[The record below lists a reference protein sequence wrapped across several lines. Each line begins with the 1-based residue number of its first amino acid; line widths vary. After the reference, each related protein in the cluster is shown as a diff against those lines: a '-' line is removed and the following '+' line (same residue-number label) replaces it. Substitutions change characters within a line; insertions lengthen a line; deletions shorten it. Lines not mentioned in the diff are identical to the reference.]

1 MRALLAEPDS
11 GVRSHL
17 HAALN
22 QRGWRVTV
30 VPGGDAAIQ
39 AFLASPFPL
48 VVLSSQLT
56 DTDSLAVCRAIR
68 GTTVGRAAY
77 LLVTHPTSAAEAIR
91 PMVEAGADDCLT
103 LPLVPAEVSTRLAF
117 AESRLA
123 VHPGEEEQGEVPTV
137 SYAERVA
144 ELEHEIRMQQRSL
157 AESES
162 RYLALFDQ
170 SPVGV
175 FLCDMELRVTHCNR
189 SLSSIT
195 GMPEEVVVG
204 TRIGGAEA
212 GALPPWLLDAA
223 RPAVFK
229 GPYRTGSDGSGR
241 WISVRYVPLRDR
253 EERVVGGVGVVEDVT
268 DRERAEERLRAQAT
282 ELELV
287 NAALHE
293 RTRELE
299 AAMQARTRLYTSMNH
314 ELRTPISA
322 IMLYQELLLAGALGE
337 LTEEQREAVANSHTA
352 AEHLLELVRDILDL
366 SKIEAGKME
375 VNPVEVELP
384 ALVRDLLATV
394 HPLTQRYGSEI
405 RLESP
410 DGLPRLVTDP
420 QRVRQVLLNLISNAA
435 RFGRA
440 RPITIRCRRLSESE
454 TAVEVEDQGIG
465 IGEADL
471 QEIFEEFVQVG
482 KIQEGG
488 TGLGLAISRRLARLL
503 DGRLEVESEPE
514 VGSVFRLILPSAT
527 PSIPVPQEQK

>member
-17 HAALN
+17 HAALS

-30 VPGGDAAIQ
+30 VPSGDAAIA

-48 VVLSSQLT
+48 VVLSSQLA
-56 DTDSLAVCRAIR
+56 DTGGPGVCRAIR
-68 GTTVGRAAY
+68 NTTVGRAAY
-77 LLVTHPTSAAEAIR
+77 LLATLPMAAPEAMR
-91 PMVEAGADDCLT
+91 PLVEAGADDFLT
-103 LPLVPAEVSTRLAF
+103 VPLIPSQVAMRLAF
-117 AESRLA
+117 AEYRLA
-123 VHPGEEEQGEVPTV
+123 MHPDEEDEGEAPAL
-137 SYAERVA
+137 SYQERIA
-144 ELEHEIRMQQRSL
+144 ELEHEIRVQQQSL

-162 RYLALFDQ
+162 RYRALFDQ

-175 FLCDMELRVTHCNR
+175 FLCDTELRVTHCNG
-189 SLSSIT
+189 SLATIT
-195 GMPEEVVVG
+195 GVAEEGVVG
-204 TRIGGAEA
+204 RRVSGPDA
-212 GALPPWLLDAA
+212 GALLPWLLDAA
-223 RPAVFK
+223 QPALFE
-229 GPYRTGSDGSGR
+229 GPYRTDGREDRR
-241 WISVRYVPLRDR
+241 WISVRYAPLRDG
-253 EERVVGGVGVVEDVT
+253 EERLVGGIGVVEDIT

-282 ELELV
+282 ELEVV

-299 AAMQARTRLYTSMNH
+299 SAMQARTRLYTSMNH

-337 LTEEQREAVANSHTA
+337 LSAEQREAVANSHTA

-384 ALVRDLLATV
+384 TLVRDLLATV

-405 RLESP
+405 RLESQEE
-410 DGLPRLVTDP
+410 LPRLVTDP

-435 RFGRA
+435 RFGRS
-440 RPITIRCRRLSESE
+440 RPITIRCRRISEEE

-465 IGEADL
+465 IGDADL

-503 DGRLEVESEPE
+503 DGRLEVESEPD
-514 VGSVFRLILPSAT
+514 VGSVFRLILPLAA
-527 PSIPVPQEQK
+527 PSIPVPQEQR

>member
-17 HAALN
+17 HAALT

-30 VPGGDAAIQ
+30 VSGGDEAIA
-39 AFLASPFPL
+39 AFLDTPFPL
-48 VVLSSQLT
+48 VVLSSQLAGP
-56 DTDSLAVCRAIR
+56 DGLAVCRAIR
-68 GTTVGRAAY
+68 ETTVGRAAY
-77 LLVTHPTSAAEAIR
+77 LLVTHPAAASQSIR
-91 PMVEAGADDCLT
+91 PLVEAGADDCLT
-103 LPLVPAEVSTRLAF
+103 TPLAPAEIATRLAF

-123 VHPGEEEQGEVPTV
+123 MHPGEEEPGDGSTV
-137 SYAERVA
+137 SYQERIA
-144 ELEHEIRMQQRSL
+144 ELEHEIRVQRRSL

-162 RYLALFDQ
+162 RYHALFDQ

-175 FLCDMELRVTHCNR
+175 FLCDLELRVTHCNR
-189 SLSSIT
+189 SLASIT
-195 GMPEEVVVG
+195 GVPETELVG
-204 TRIGGAEA
+204 TRVGGAEA
-212 GALPPWLLDAA
+212 GSLPPWLPDAA
-223 RPAVFK
+223 RPSVFE
-229 GPYRTGSDGSGR
+229 GPYRTGEEGKGR
-241 WISVRYVPLRDR
+241 WISVRYAPLRDR
-253 EERVVGGVGVVEDVT
+253 DEQVVGGVGVVEDIT

-299 AAMQARTRLYTSMNH
+299 TAMQARTRLYTSMNH

-337 LTEEQREAVANSHTA
+337 LTVEQSEAVANSHTA

-410 DGLPRLVTDP
+410 DGLPPLSTDP

-435 RFGRA
+435 RFGRS

-503 DGRLEVESEPE
+503 DGRLEVESEPG

-527 PSIPVPQEQK
+527 PSIPVAQERT

>member
-30 VPGGDAAIQ
+30 APSGDAAVA

-48 VVLSSQLT
+48 VILSSGLAG
-56 DTDSLAVCRAIR
+56 TDSLAVCRAIR
-68 GTTVGRAAY
+68 GTAVGRAAY
-77 LLVTHPTSAAEAIR
+77 LIVTYPAAAPEEIR
-91 PMVEAGADDCLT
+91 PLVEAGADDCLT
-103 LPLVPAEVSTRLAF
+103 IPLAPSQVATRLAF
-117 AESRLA
+117 AEYRLA
-123 VHPGEEEQGEVPTV
+123 MPPGEEESGDAPAA
-137 SYAERVA
+137 SYPERIA
-144 ELEHEIRMQQRSL
+144 ELEH
-157 AESES
+157 
-162 RYLALFDQ
+162 
-170 SPVGV
+170 
-175 FLCDMELRVTHCNR
+175 
-189 SLSSIT
+189 
-195 GMPEEVVVG
+195 
-204 TRIGGAEA
+204 
-212 GALPPWLLDAA
+212 
-223 RPAVFK
+223 
-229 GPYRTGSDGSGR
+229 
-241 WISVRYVPLRDR
+241 
-253 EERVVGGVGVVEDVT
+253 
-268 DRERAEERLRAQAT
+268 AEERLRAQAT

-299 AAMQARTRLYTSMNH
+299 AAMQAKTRLYTSMNH

-337 LTEEQREAVANSHTA
+337 LTTEQREAVANSHTA

-405 RLESP
+405 RLEAP
-410 DGLPRLVTDP
+410 EGLPRLVTDP

-435 RFGRA
+435 RFGRS

-465 IGEADL
+465 IGQADL

-514 VGSVFRLILPSAT
+514 VGSVFRLILPSTA
-527 PSIPVPQEQK
+527 PPIPVAQEQT